1 MQHDNDPRSRYHATR
16 HTLDDPA
23 PEPTRPVV
31 KASGTLGTLLAWV
44 LLGLVGV
51 LIASGLLALI
61 VTLWRVI
68 L

>member
-1 MQHDNDPRSRYHATR
+1 MQHDSKYPPNRPG
-16 HTLDDPA
+16 
-23 PEPTRPVV
+23 PEPQHPVA
-31 KASGTLGTLLAWV
+31 KASGTIGTLLAWA
-44 LLGLVGV
+44 LIGLVGV

>member
-1 MQHDNDPRSRYHATR
+1 MQND
-16 HTLDDPA
+16 HTYDPHGRKRAPA
-23 PEPTRPVV
+23 PEPTPAA
-31 KASGTLGTLLAWV
+31 ASKTFGAVIAWV
-44 LLGLVGV
+44 LIGLVGV